1 VSVQG
6 ITVVGPGRLGGALAL
21 ALSSAGFKID
31 SIVYRSRRGVTALA
45 DQLDPSPSAVRIDE
59 LKEIDSPI
67 VIIAVQDEVI
77 PETVRKLESSIVSS
91 STVLHTSGSLS
102 SDILS
107 SLSEKG
113 CAVASLH
120 PLASVSS
127 WNEGQHRFRGAYFCL
142 EGDRKAVKIG
152 RELVNKLGGH
162 SITIDPAGKA
172 LYHAAALTAAGHVT
186 ALFDIAIGFMVKAGV
201 GRQTARKMLQPLLA
215 GVAQNLSH
223 EDTARALTGTYARGD
238 VGTMYRHLEAL
249 SSNASAEELM
259 IYLQLAFRSIDLAEK
274 AGTDSLKLTKM
285 REAIRV
291 AKDNL
296 E

>member
-1 VSVQG
+1 
-6 ITVVGPGRLGGALAL
+6 VGPGRLGGALVL
-21 ALSSAGFKID
+21 ALSAAGFKID
-31 SIVYRSRRGVTALA
+31 TLVYRSRRGVTALA
-45 DQLDPSPSAVRIDE
+45 EQLYPPPLAVQIDE

-77 PETVRKLESSIVSS
+77 PETVRALESSIVSS

-102 SDILS
+102 SNILS
-107 SLSEKG
+107 SLREKG

-120 PLASVSS
+120 PLASVSG

-152 RELVNKLGGH
+152 RELVNKIGGH
-162 SITIDPAGKA
+162 SIIIDPAGKA

-215 GVAQNLSH
+215 GVAQNLSL
-223 EDTARALTGTYARGD
+223 EDTAVALTGTYARGD
-238 VGTMYRHLEAL
+238 IGTMYRHLEAL
-249 SSNASAEELM
+249 SSNASEEELM
-259 IYLQLAFRSIDLAEK
+259 TYLQLALRSIDLAEK
-274 AGTDSLKLTKM
+274 AGTDPLKLTKM
-285 REAIRV
+285 REAIKV